1 MIAAVTAI
9 RTLSLET
16 LRPRAAPSSTA
27 TFFPQGSQQGCRHSS
42 IMDEDKGERRELIQR
57 RNGSVKSLHVYSDP
71 ASERHVNDLAGV
83 ESPKRFPAA
92 LAGVEKAEQ
101 SGVPVEW
108 RPCNPAQE
116 EALAAVHDPSYLDRL
131 REMSAAGGGYLSL
144 DTAVGAGSWE
154 AASLASGA
162 ACSAVESALAGET
175 AFAIARPPGHHAG
188 RDYGM
193 GFCLTNHAAIA
204 AGHALSRGLEKV
216 AILDWDVH
224 HGNGTQDIFYDDER
238 VLYLSVHQSPFYPV
252 PSGTGEVGEGE
263 GLGFTVNVPLPAG
276 SGEDL
281 YAAAFAGVFLP
292 VLREFGPE
300 VVLVSAG
307 FDAHVD
313 DLLGGMALR
322 SGSFGRFAALISD
335 LSREVGAAPPAFVL
349 EGGYNHD
356 ALTESVA
363 ATMQGVGEEA
373 PDWEYADGVK
383 YIQKS
388 RETLAPFWRS
398 LR

>member
-1 MIAAVTAI
+1 M
-9 RTLSLET
+9 
-16 LRPRAAPSSTA
+16 
-27 TFFPQGSQQGCRHSS
+27 
-42 IMDEDKGERRELIQR
+42 
-57 RNGSVKSLHVYSDP
+57 HVYSDP
-71 ASERHVNDLAGV
+71 ASKRHVNALAGV
-83 ESPKRFPAA
+83 ESPERFPAA
-92 LAGVEKAEQ
+92 LAGVERAEQ
-101 SGVPVEW
+101 SGIPVEW
-108 RPCNPAQE
+108 RPCSPAE
-116 EALAAVHDPSYLDRL
+116 KEALAAVHDPAYLDHL

-193 GFCLTNHAAIA
+193 GFCLTNHAAVA
-204 AGHALSRGLEKV
+204 AGHALSRGLERV

-224 HGNGTQDIFYDDER
+224 HGNGTQDIFYADAS
-238 VLYLSVHQSPFYPV
+238 VLYLSVHQSPFYP
-252 PSGTGEVGEGE
+252 GTGAVGEVGEGE

-281 YAAAFAGVFLP
+281 YTAAFAGVFLP

-300 VVLVSAG
+300 VILVSAG

-313 DLLGGMALR
+313 DLLGGMDLR
-322 SGSFGRFAALISD
+322 SDSFERFAALISD
-335 LSREVGAAPPAFVL
+335 LSSELGAAPPAFVL
-349 EGGYNHD
+349 EGGYNLD

-363 ATMQGVGEEA
+363 ATMQGVEEDA
-373 PDWEYADGVK
+373 PDWEYAGAMRHVE
-383 YIQKS
+383 KS
-388 RETLAPFWRS
+388 REVLAPFWRS